1 MLGQSSE
8 RGGDSGRVLRA
19 WVEESFSC
27 IMRKEK
33 GGDNGVSEGI
43 ESANKIRMLEV
54 GALKVDNACSR
65 SPHFDVERI
74 DLQSQHPQI
83 QKQDFMQRPLPSTTN
98 ERYDI
103 VSLSLVLNYVGTSN
117 GRGEMLRRVHKFLTQ
132 TRLPT
137 AKNNNTASDKVNKEV
152 ACPVLEA
159 KTEDQGFSCP
169 GLFLVLPAACVT
181 NSRYIDERRLEEM
194 MRHLGY
200 VRIRR
205 KMSKKLVYY
214 FWRFVGEGRGEG
226 VGEGSGSETGPRL
239 FRKEEIRHG
248 AKRNNFSIWL

>member
-1 MLGQSSE
+1 MLGQSAE
-8 RGGDSGRVLRA
+8 RGGDSGRVLRG

-27 IMRKEK
+27 IMQKEK
-33 GGDNGVSEGI
+33 GGYNGVSDGI
-43 ESANKIRMLEV
+43 KSANKIRMLEV

-74 DLQSQHPQI
+74 DLQSQHPKI
-83 QKQDFMQRPLPSTTN
+83 QKQDFMQRPFPSTTD
-98 ERYDI
+98 ERFDI

-132 TRLPT
+132 PRLPT
-137 AKNNNTASDKVNKEV
+137 AKNNNTARDRDRREA
-152 ACPVLEA
+152 ACQVLEA
-159 KTEDQGFSCP
+159 KAEDQEFSYP
-169 GLFLVLPAACVT
+169 GLFLVLPAPCVT
-181 NSRYIDERRLEEM
+181 NSRYMDERRLEDM
-194 MRHLGY
+194 MRHIGY

-214 FWRFVGEGRGEG
+214 FWRFVGGGGDEG
-226 VGEGSGSETGPRL
+226 VETGSGSETGPRL
-239 FRKEEIRHG
+239 FRKEIRHG